1 MLRALTATGA
11 MTQTTPLHPEAGAV
25 MPTGAKRV
33 RVTYENLTNDG
44 FAGISGVDA
53 FAITGQT
60 TFELMAYEA
69 GTERNNEGRPDRPD
83 GHGARPRGRRGAT
96 RCRPAR
102 RGGRAR
108 RVEVRPGQARRAPH
122 DHADGADPLM
132 RWPEPRSLPGWHHA
146 DLG

>member
-11 MTQTTPLHPEAGAV
+11 MTQTTPMHPEAGAV

-53 FAITGQT
+53 FAITGET

-69 GTERNNEGRPDRPD
+69 GTERNNEK
-83 GHGARPRGRRGAT
+83 
-96 RCRPAR
+96 
-102 RGGRAR
+102 
-108 RVEVRPGQARRAPH
+108 
-122 DHADGADPLM
+122 
-132 RWPEPRSLPGWHHA
+132 A
-146 DLG
+146 DLIALMGTERDPEGGVVPRDAGLRGEADAPAAWKFDPAKPVARLTITPMAPTR